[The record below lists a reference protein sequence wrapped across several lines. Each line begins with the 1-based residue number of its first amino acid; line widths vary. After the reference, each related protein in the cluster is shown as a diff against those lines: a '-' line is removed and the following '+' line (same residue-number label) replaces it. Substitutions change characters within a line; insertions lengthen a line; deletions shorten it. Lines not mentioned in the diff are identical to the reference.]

1 MSGQSK
7 LEEIAILK
15 RKELIAGNTY
25 NSASDANKYSAT
37 HTRAMSDNTT
47 PVNGKGTGVFLDT
60 YNGGGSLDING
71 SSDLPGSGRIKNKAA
86 NEYNDNKSYK
96 TPDMSLNVGQ
106 VNI

>member
-7 LEEIAILK
+7 LEEIAIAK

-25 NSASDANKYSAT
+25 NSVSDTNKYSAT

-71 SSDLPGSGRIKNKAA
+71 SP
-86 NEYNDNKSYK
+86 
-96 TPDMSLNVGQ
+96 
-106 VNI
+106 